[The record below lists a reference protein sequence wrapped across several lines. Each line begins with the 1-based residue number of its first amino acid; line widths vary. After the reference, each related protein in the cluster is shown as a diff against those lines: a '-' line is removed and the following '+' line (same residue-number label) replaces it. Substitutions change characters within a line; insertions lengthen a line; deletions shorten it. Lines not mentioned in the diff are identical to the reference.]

1 VKIILSKGVLF
12 LFCSTFCLLFCSL
25 FCPSLGA
32 QTPNATG
39 GGLPGRQQDPATSKA
54 DAAHHIDAEKEANIR
69 RLVELSG
76 VKSNMA
82 ASVAA
87 MSTMIRASLEKSG
100 MNNEKARAFSDLV
113 LAKMQ
118 EKMASRFD
126 SLLEMLMPVYDKY
139 YTNEDLE
146 GLIAFYGSP
155 LGQKLLKSM
164 PDVLRESQTVGYQ
177 WGAKIGEESER
188 EVLAEHPELK
198 PPTPVITNQWPR
210 KLT

>member
-1 VKIILSKGVLF
+1 MKISLTKGALF
-12 LFCSTFCLLFCSL
+12 LFCSSFFLLFCSS
-25 FCPSLGA
+25 FCSPLGA
-32 QTPNATG
+32 QTPRVG
-39 GGLPGRQQDPATSKA
+39 GGVPSGGQQDSSTPKA
-54 DAAHHIDAEKEANIR
+54 DVARHIDPEKEANIR

-76 VKSNMA
+76 VKSNMT

-100 MNNEKARAFSDLV
+100 MNNEKARTFSDLV

-118 EKMASRFD
+118 EKMTSQFD
-126 SLLEMLMPVYDKY
+126 SLLAMLMPVYDKY

-164 PDVLRESQTVGYQ
+164 PAVLRESQTAGYQ
-177 WGAKIGEESER
+177 WGSKIGEESER

-198 PPTPVITNQWPR
+198 PPAPVITNQ
-210 KLT
+210 